1 MFSPQIGI
9 DLGTANTVIVTARKG
24 IVLDEPSV
32 VAFHTAKGKKAFLA
46 VGTHAKLM
54 LGKTPGSIEAC
65 RPLIDGVIADFDH
78 AETMIKEFFKKV
90 IPSSRFLKPK
100 VVVCIPFGAT
110 PVEKRA
116 IQQAIKSAGARS
128 VGLLDEAMAAALGA
142 HLPILEPTGSMVV
155 DIGGGT
161 TEIAVIALGGV
172 VNATS
177 IKTGGSHFDE
187 AITQDIKK
195 RLDLNIGAGT
205 AEAIKIEIGSARAP
219 NEGECPRPM
228 RIKGLGSKNGLP
240 KAAHTTQADVSLAVR
255 PLVDR
260 IENSI
265 RSVLERTPPDLMSD
279 VSQGGI
285 TLTGGGSLLHGLDV
299 ELSHR
304 LKIDVRVAEQ
314 PKYCVAYGAARA
326 VHMGKKF
333 VHAIEY
339 DC

>member
-1 MFSPQIGI
+1 MFAHHIGI
-9 DLGTANTVIVTARKG
+9 DLGTANTVIVTLKKG

-32 VAFHTAKGKKAFLA
+32 VAFHKAKGKTAFLA
-46 VGTHAKLM
+46 VGEHAKLM

-78 AETMIKEFFKKV
+78 AETMIKAFFKKV
-90 IPSSRFLKPK
+90 IPRSRFLKPK

-142 HLPILEPTGSMVV
+142 NLPVLEPTGSMVV

-161 TEIAVIALGGV
+161 TEIAVIALGGI

-187 AITQDIKK
+187 AVTQDIKK
-195 RLDLNIGAGT
+195 RGQLNIGTAT
-205 AEAIKIEIGSARAP
+205 AEMIKLEIGSARAP
-219 NEGECPRPM
+219 NDRPCPGPL
-228 RIKGLGSKNGLP
+228 RIKGMGSMDGLP
-240 KAAHTTQADVSLAVR
+240 KSAYTTQKDYALAVR

-260 IENSI
+260 IETSI

-285 TLTGGGSLLHGLDV
+285 TLTGGGSLLKDLDV
-299 ELSHR
+299 ELSNR
-304 LKIDVRVAEQ
+304 LDIRVSQADS

-326 VHMGKKF
+326 VQLGKKF
-333 VHAIEY
+333 AHAIEY
-339 DC
+339 EC